1 VFMSRA
7 LKSDFHE
14 LIKWY
19 FSTMRTTIDA
29 AGRVV
34 IPKQLRQAAALEPG
48 QELEIVERDGRIEI
62 QPVSAPMT
70 LVERDGFLA
79 AEVTEGEPPTM
90 TTEEVRDLIERTRR

>member
-1 VFMSRA
+1 
-7 LKSDFHE
+7 
-14 LIKWY
+14 
-19 FSTMRTTIDA
+19 MRTTIDA

-62 QPVSAPMT
+62 QPVSAPMS

-79 AEVTEGEPPTM
+79 AEVAEDEAPAM
-90 TTEEVRDLIERTRR
+90 TADEVRNLVERTRR